1 MDVLKEI
8 IFLDKLLRDVRELDA
23 NVLETGEIGLDMEL
37 FMLKLEKRDPRQE
50 MMLLAIILTVSREPI
65 LVPPLLG

>member
-37 FMLKLEKRDPRQE
+37 FMLKLEKRYPRQE

-65 LVPPLLG
+65 LEPPLLG